1 MTVFAAGALL
11 WRVVDNE
18 LMVAMIHRARYDDW
32 SWPKGKVDPGETLP
46 QTAVREIAEETGLKI
61 KLGLRLGI
69 IKYKLPNGADKEVH
83 YWAARV
89 SDSALAKSKFVP
101 SEEVAKVDWIKAS
114 EASKLL
120 TYEHDQDV
128 LQRLI
133 DLHELD
139 RLRTKPVIILRHAQ
153 ALPRAEWKGGKAL
166 DDGHRPLLPAGGLEA
181 KALIPLLS
189 AFQPQRLITSPWV
202 RCHTTLAPYAK
213 KRGLPL
219 IERSQLSELGN
230 KKGPKRTKKVVES
243 IVEDGRP
250 TVICTHRPA
259 LPTILEALAKFG
271 SPNHE
276 ILLNEGRALKPA
288 EMMVVH
294 LTWAKAGRTREIVSI
309 ETYEPLTKL
318 L

>member
-11 WRVVDNE
+11 WRFVNDE
-18 LMVAMIHRARYDDW
+18 LLVAMIHRARYDDW

-46 QTAVREIAEETGLKI
+46 ETAVREIAEETGLKI

-101 SEEVAKVDWIKAS
+101 TEEVAKVEWIRAA
-114 EASKLL
+114 EAGRLL

-133 DLHELD
+133 DLHELN
-139 RLRTKPVIILRHAQ
+139 RLKTKPIIILRHAQ
-153 ALPRAEWKGGKAL
+153 ALPRSEWKGGKAL
-166 DDGHRPLLPAGGLEA
+166 DDGKRPLLPAGAEEA
-181 KALIPLLS
+181 KALVPLLS
-189 AFQPQRLITSPWV
+189 TFRPQRLITSPWV
-202 RCHTTLAPYAK
+202 RCNSTLAPYAK

-230 KKGPKRTKKVVES
+230 KKGPKRTAKVISS
-243 IVEDGRP
+243 IVEDGRAS
-250 TVICTHRPA
+250 VICTHRPA
-259 LPTILEALAKFG
+259 LPTILDELSTFG
-271 SPNHE
+271 NQSQE
-276 ILLNEGRALKPA
+276 ILLNEGRALRPA

-294 LTWAKAGRTREIVSI
+294 LTMPKDGSRREIVSI
-309 ETYEPLTKL
+309 ETYQPFTKL

>member
-1 MTVFAAGALL
+1 M
-11 WRVVDNE
+11 
-18 LMVAMIHRARYDDW
+18 
-32 SWPKGKVDPGETLP
+32 
-46 QTAVREIAEETGLKI
+46 
-61 KLGLRLGI
+61 
-69 IKYKLPNGADKEVH
+69 PNGLDKEVH

-101 SEEVAKVDWIKAS
+101 SEEVAKVEWVKATD
-114 EASKLL
+114 ASKLL

-133 DLHELD
+133 DLHELN

-166 DDGHRPLLPAGGLEA
+166 EDGQRPLLPAGSLEA

-202 RCHTTLAPYAK
+202 RCNSTVAPYAK

-230 KKGPKRTKKVVES
+230 KKGPKRTAKVIQA
-243 IVEDGRP
+243 IVDDGRS

-259 LPTILEALAKFG
+259 LPTILDALARFG
-271 SPNHE
+271 NPNHE

-294 LTWAKAGRTREIVSI
+294 LTWAKSGKPREIVSI
-309 ETYEPLTKL
+309 ETYEPLAKL
-318 L
+318 SE

>member
-1 MTVFAAGALL
+1 MTVYAAGALL
-11 WRVVDNE
+11 WRLVDNE
-18 LMVAMIHRARYDDW
+18 LMVALIHRARYDDW

-46 QTAVREIAEETGLKI
+46 ETAVREIAEETGLKV

-89 SDSALAKSKFVP
+89 SDSVLAKSKFVP
-101 SEEVAKVDWIKAS
+101 SEEVAKVDWIKAT
-114 EASKLL
+114 EAGKLL
-120 TYEHDQDV
+120 TYEHDQEV
-128 LQRLI
+128 LSRLI

-139 RLRTKPVIILRHAQ
+139 RLKTKPVIILRHAQ

-166 DDGHRPLLPAGGLEA
+166 DDGSRPLLPAGSAEA
-181 KALIPLLS
+181 KALVPLLS

-202 RCHTTLAPYAK
+202 RCRTTLAPFAR

-230 KKGPKRTKKVVES
+230 KKGPKRTRKVVES
-243 IVEDGRP
+243 IVDDGRAS
-250 TVICTHRPA
+250 VICTHRPA
-259 LPTILEALAKFG
+259 LPTILDALAKFG
-271 SPNHE
+271 GPSHE

-288 EMMVVH
+288 EMMVVQ
-294 LTWAKAGRTREIVSI
+294 LTLAKDGRNREIVSI
-309 ETYEPLTKL
+309 ETYEPLAKL
-318 L
+318 P